1 MSTSKSK
8 NKDRDSVKT
17 PQLLLTRITSYF
29 SINDFV
35 DPCPFQQNFDEKKHI
50 CALSFQWKKHIYFVN
65 PPYSKAKKFVL
76 YACDQHIKHKT
87 RIIMLVKT
95 SVIAT
100 KYFKKVAPHCSLV
113 LIPGRIK
120 FPTFNQAARFGNIL
134 ICFGFGIKKTFDIL
148 PPLV

>member
-1 MSTSKSK
+1 MLSAKS
-8 NKDRDSVKT
+8 NIIDHDSVKT

-29 SINDFV
+29 SINNFV
-35 DPCPFQQNFDEKKHI
+35 DPCPFQKHFDPKKHI
-50 CALSFQWKKHIYFVN
+50 CGLSFQWKKHIYFVN

-76 YACDQHIKHKT
+76 YACDQHIKHNT

-95 SVIAT
+95 SVIST

-113 LIPGRIK
+113 LIPGRIQ

-134 ICFGFGIKKTFDIL
+134 VCFGFANKQTFDVL
-148 PPLV
+148 SP